1 MFVATPVQGR
11 RVGFI
16 KFETSRKCHFV
27 TPRPHRPRPKRREE
41 KRRRETVT
49 EGKWGERERE
59 TERQRDRETERQ
71 RDRETERERERV
83 SE

>member
-49 EGKWGERERE
+49 EGKWGERER
-59 TERQRDRETERQ
+59 DRETERQ
-71 RDRETERERERV
+71 RDRETERHRDRETERER
-83 SE
+83 E